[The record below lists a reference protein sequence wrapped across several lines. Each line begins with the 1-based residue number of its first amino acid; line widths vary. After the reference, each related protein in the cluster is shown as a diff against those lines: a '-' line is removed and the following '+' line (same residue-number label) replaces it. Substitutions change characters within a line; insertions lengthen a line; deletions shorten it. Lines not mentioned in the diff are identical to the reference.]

1 MATTT
6 SSKVLRMSFNNAMGG
21 SYTIS
26 LPDPKEGITAVEI
39 EAVMDQIIAKNVFF
53 TSGGALI
60 SKRDVK
66 IVNTVTDDLFD
77 QPAV

>member
-1 MATTT
+1 MATI
-6 SSKVLRMSFNNAMGG
+6 SKKVLRMSFNDSMGG
-21 SYTIS
+21 ALTIT

-39 EAVMDQIIAKNVFF
+39 EAVMDQILAKDIFL
-53 TSGGALI
+53 TSGGSLV

-77 QPAV
+77 QPAI